1 IVASDQPGCCGVA
14 AKLPKKPGTQKLT
27 PPSSANALWEKNMI
41 AGAKTIAATP
51 SLRRRAEIGRP
62 LFAAVSAMLAVIL
75 CPVASIL
82 AVSALPSN
90 KLLRVRNLTPRE
102 GGTHY
107 ANSARIEFARKKDEY
122 CDQRATGAI
131 AGISPGDD
139 LSRRRF
145 RCHSG

>member
-1 IVASDQPGCCGVA
+1 MLASDQPGCWGAA

-75 CPVASIL
+75 WP
-82 AVSALPSN
+82 AVSASPSN

-107 ANSARIEFARKKDEY
+107 ANS
-122 CDQRATGAI
+122 
-131 AGISPGDD
+131 
-139 LSRRRF
+139 
-145 RCHSG
+145 